1 VALLDRT
8 AARHRDP
15 VVVLRHPRGQA
26 PLVTR
31 VRSTMLLSSV
41 RSLRARG
48 LFEQYLERLPRPMH
62 EPILGAVA
70 GTWVDLEI
78 AAAHYRACDALS
90 LTVSDQLAMGG
101 AVGDAVN
108 GTFLRTLVQI
118 ARTAGVTPWTC
129 LKQYTKLWER
139 IFDGGDVEV
148 DKLGPKEALVQMYGL
163 PLFSIPYIRVAVRG
177 MHQTGFML
185 FCTKCY
191 MTELGSTPTSLA
203 YRAAWV

>member
-1 VALLDRT
+1 MTLPART
-8 AARHRDP
+8 AARPREP
-15 VVVLRHPRGQA
+15 VVTLRHPRGQA

-31 VRSTMLLSSV
+31 VRSTLLISSV
-41 RSLRARG
+41 QSLRSRG
-48 LFEQYLERLPRPMH
+48 LFDRYLEHLPRELQ

-70 GTWVDLEI
+70 GTWVDVEV

-90 LTVSDQLAMGG
+90 LSVLDQVAMGG
-101 AVGDAVN
+101 TVGDSVN
-108 GTFLRTLVQI
+108 GTFLRTVFHI
-118 ARTAGVTPWTC
+118 ARTTGITPWVA

-139 IFDGGDVEV
+139 IFDSGDLEV

-163 PLFSIPYIRVAVRG
+163 PLFSIPYFRVALRG
-177 MHQTGFML
+177 MHQTGFSL

-191 MTELGSTPTSLA
+191 MTDLSSTPTSHA